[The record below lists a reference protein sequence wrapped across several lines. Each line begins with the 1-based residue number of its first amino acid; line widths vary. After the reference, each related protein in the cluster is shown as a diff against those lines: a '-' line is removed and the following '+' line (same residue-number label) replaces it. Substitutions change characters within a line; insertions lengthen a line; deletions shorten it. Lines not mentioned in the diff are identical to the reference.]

1 MYKTTEFQHK
11 NIHYRDEGSGSVLV
25 LLHGFLEDLN
35 MWNDF
40 YDKIGNEMR
49 IISIDFPGHGLSEQV
64 SDTHSMS
71 LMADLVKYVLDLCKV
86 EKCVLSGH
94 SMGGY
99 VSMQFA
105 ASYPEM
111 LQGLCLFHC
120 HAQADSEEQKLN
132 RDRVIEIVEQNHH
145 RFIHTFIPDL
155 FAEHNKKKYLLKIE
169 QLQEQA
175 KSISAESV
183 IAAAKGMKERK
194 GHLETLAT
202 AKLPILFIIGKLDP
216 RTPLNKMLVQIAMPK
231 HSEALILDD
240 CGHMGH
246 IEEKEKTI
254 KALWHFAQKCV

>member
-1 MYKTTEFQHK
+1 MYKITQFQHK
-11 NIHYRDEGSGSVLV
+11 NIHYRDEGSGDVLV
-25 LLHGFLEDLN
+25 LLHGFLETLN

-40 YDKIGNEMR
+40 YDEIGNKMR
-49 IISIDFPGHGLSEQV
+49 IISIDFPGHGLSKQV

-71 LMADLVKYVLDLCKV
+71 LMADIVKHVLDLCKV
-86 EKCVLSGH
+86 ERCVLSGH

-105 ASYPEM
+105 ESYPEM
-111 LQGLCLFHC
+111 LQGLCLFHS

-132 RDRVIEIVEQNHH
+132 RDRVIEIIEQNHH
-145 RFIHTFIPDL
+145 RFIHTFIPNL
-155 FAEHNKKKYLLKIE
+155 FAENNKEKYLLTIE

-175 KSISAESV
+175 KKISAES
-183 IAAAKGMKERK
+183 IAAAAKGMKERK
-194 GHLETLAT
+194 SQLETLAT
-202 AKLPILFIIGKLDP
+202 AKFPILFIIGKLDP
-216 RTPLNKMLVQIAMPK
+216 RTPLNIMLVQIAMPK

-254 KALWHFAQKCV
+254 KALWHFAEKCV